1 MTNDVFTDQRF
12 LVYVVNDEAKVKVIK
27 SIINYRAECSAITIV
42 DHRTCK
48 NDEYYVWQVK
58 CPRFEFD
65 DLMRTLLRQE
75 NILKSDLVFKKYG
88 A

>member
-1 MTNDVFTDQRF
+1 MMNDVFTNQKF

-27 SIINYRAECSAITIV
+27 SIINYRADYSAITIV

-48 NDEYYVWQVK
+48 NGEYYVWQVK

-75 NILKSDLVFKKYG
+75 NISKSDLVFKKYD

>member
-1 MTNDVFTDQRF
+1 MMNDAFTDQRF
-12 LVYVVNDEAKVKVIK
+12 LVYVVNDETKVKVIK
-27 SIINYRAECSAITIV
+27 SIINYRADCSAIEII
-42 DHRTCK
+42 DHRACK

-65 DLMRTLLRQE
+65 DLMRELLSQE
-75 NILKSDLVFKKYG
+75 NISKSDLVFKKYD

>member
-1 MTNDVFTDQRF
+1 MMNDVFTDQRF
-12 LVYVVNDEAKVKVIK
+12 LVYVVNDETKVKVIK
-27 SIINYRAECSAITIV
+27 SIINYRTDCSAITIV
-42 DHRTCK
+42 DHQTCK

-65 DLMRTLLRQE
+65 DLMRALLRQE
-75 NILKSDLVFKKYG
+75 NISKSDLVFKKYD

>member
-1 MTNDVFTDQRF
+1 MMNDVFTDQRF
-12 LVYVVNDEAKVKVIK
+12 LVYVVNDETKVKVIK
-27 SIINYRAECSAITIV
+27 SIINYRADCSAIAIV

-75 NILKSDLVFKKYG
+75 NISKSDLVFKKYD